1 MRARS
6 QAIRMLLMITDVKDT
21 NRIEQILFDAGLPI
35 YYQWRGQGTARA
47 EWLDVCGLS
56 GRSRLLTLTCLPQNR
71 VREILGELENN
82 YQISQRGKGIA
93 ATVVLNGMQASLL
106 RVLQPEDDSAN
117 DAADHANDTAGSA
130 NAADHGANAAVG
142 SQNMDNNDENEGTNP
157 RSTDMMDRKA
167 EYTMILTA
175 VRDGYSDA
183 VVDAAVSAGAKGGS
197 VIHGRRRG
205 SEALTE
211 FMGIPMQEEQEF
223 VMIITR
229 REHKTEIM
237 NAISHQCG
245 LNTEARGF
253 VFSVP
258 LEDVI
263 GMA

>member
-1 MRARS
+1 METKSLAM
-6 QAIRMLLMITDVKDT
+6 RMLLMITDVKDAQ
-21 NRIEQILFDAGLPI
+21 RIEQILFDARLPI

-56 GRSRLLTLTCLPQNR
+56 GRSRLLTLTCLPQER
-71 VREILGELENN
+71 VPEILDALENK
-82 YQISQRGKGIA
+82 YRISQRGKGIA
-93 ATVVLNGMQASLL
+93 ATMVLTGMQASLL
-106 RVLQPEDDSAN
+106 KTLHPADGNEN
-117 DAADHANDTAGSA
+117 D
-130 NAADHGANAAVG
+130 
-142 SQNMDNNDENEGTNP
+142 GTNK
-157 RSTDMMDRKA
+157 RSNDMMDKKA

-175 VRDGYSDA
+175 VKEGYSDT
-183 VVDAAVSAGAKGGS
+183 VVDAAVAAGAKGGS

-223 VMIITR
+223 VMIIVHK
-229 REHKTEIM
+229 EHKKEIM
-237 NAISHQCG
+237 DAICKQCG

-253 VFSVP
+253 VFSIP